1 MQEARGKIM
10 LQTTAFPMN
19 HYLTTIF
26 FLSQISINL
35 SFPTQFNSVKPIT
48 KRLNRKWNE
57 ATSLKYES
65 LKTEAF
71 FVSNDYDITVHKNGH
86 FNADQRRQH
95 RLQRLVNHSVNNVHN
110 VNNHPGIPAKRNRHH
125 RKYDIQP
132 HQIQN
137 LSGSFVLGPDF
148 ITDFN
153 QHMSI
158 ISDAPAI
165 LLESSAGTGKTT
177 ALAGRIAYLLKSD
190 RVQPQNIV
198 VLSFTK
204 KDASV
209 LKEKALDILYQ
220 DNNALEQSLINRE
233 EMEKCIWSGTIHS
246 FAINIIKRYQL
257 NNAPLRIIS
266 TREMKNR
273 IRRCLGRIN
282 SSSHDVMMLY
292 RLALN
297 DSNQSIGAL
306 VHLILR
312 CLELWKEAG
321 VSPSPYVN
329 VVNFVE
335 KTKCNDHHSKLDD
348 DDLIELA
355 MRLGIPKS
363 AAELALEIS
372 SDYQVCV

>member
-1 MQEARGKIM
+1 M
-10 LQTTAFPMN
+10 
-19 HYLTTIF
+19 
-26 FLSQISINL
+26 
-35 SFPTQFNSVKPIT
+35 PIAS
-48 KRLNRKWNE
+48 RFNRKWSE
-57 ATSLKYES
+57 TTSLKYES
-65 LKTEAF
+65 LK
-71 FVSNDYDITVHKNGH
+71 NDYDITVHKNGR

-95 RLQRLVNHSVNNVHN
+95 RLQRLANHSVSNVHN
-110 VNNHPGIPAKRNRHH
+110 VNNNNNPGIPAKRNRHN
-125 RKYDIQP
+125 RKYGIQP

-137 LSGSFVLGPDF
+137 LSGSFVLGPNF

-190 RVQPQNIV
+190 RVQPQNMV

-209 LKEKALDILYQ
+209 LKEKALDLLYQ
-220 DNNALEQSLINRE
+220 DKNALEPGLINRK
-233 EMEKCIWSGTIHS
+233 EMEKCLWSGTIHS
-246 FAINIIKRYQL
+246 FAINILQKYQL

-282 SSSHDVMMLY
+282 SSSRDVMVLY
-292 RLALN
+292 RFALN
-297 DSNQSIGAL
+297 DANQSIGAL

-321 VSPSPYVN
+321 VLPSPYVN
-329 VVNFVE
+329 AINFSG
-335 KTKCNDHHSKLDD
+335 KTKCTDNHLKLNDD
-348 DDLIELA
+348 DFVELA

-372 SDYQVCV
+372 SDYQVCA